1 MSTKIVDLNVVR
13 DAWISR
19 YGFSKAKAM
28 MGSAWPVK
36 TGMAHDSMPPKSFS
50 RARDQDPPDDSSG
63 GAFAACK
70 TFFCKIA
77 SVRKIFPAF
86 SSFQQCSSGG
96 EQQAVEPVD
105 EGEFASVEGKDDP
118 SSFPG
123 MPKKNDKGYAG
134 DAAQPRR
141 NGHGY
146 FDAFPSNRKVGFG
159 YGD

>member
-70 TFFCKIA
+70 TFLQNRL
-77 SVRKIFPAF
+77 SPEDF
-86 SSFQQCSSGG
+86 SRFQQLPAV
-96 EQQAVEPVD
+96 QQRRRA
-105 EGEFASVEGKDDP
+105 
-118 SSFPG
+118 
-123 MPKKNDKGYAG
+123 AG
-134 DAAQPRR
+134 CRTCR
-141 NGHGY
+141 
-146 FDAFPSNRKVGFG
+146 
-159 YGD
+159 